1 MESHATSRVI
11 IVQTPGEPDVLV
23 VEFIIDCPLCGRQRI
38 TIAGHH
44 LRMIRDVAVD
54 TVDAYPDLTQ
64 GKARQLG
71 ETQTFK
77 TRSNDPSTS

>member
-11 IVQTPGEPDVLV
+11 LVQTPGEPDVLV
-23 VEFIIDCPLCGRQRI
+23 VEFVIDCPLCGPQRI

-54 TVDAYPDLTQ
+54 TVDAYPELTR
-64 GKARQLG
+64 GTPRQVG

-77 TRSNDPSTS
+77 ARGNDPSTS